1 MNQGRLVG
9 QIRAGGGCRRVVELS
24 KIPLEGLEQKRGEGK
39 QRFLKGGSKLG
50 QGVGA
55 LKGGTGSPLR
65 TMTNLLTAKCQ
76 TKKNN
81 AK

>member
-1 MNQGRLVG
+1 MLVRLG
-9 QIRAGGGCRRVVELS
+9 QEGVAGGWGNCLRYLKR
-24 KIPLEGLEQKRGEGK
+24 EQKRGKGK
-39 QRFLKGGSKLG
+39 QRLLKGESKLG

-55 LKGGTGSPLR
+55 LKGGTGTPLR